1 MKNEKTEHTPG
12 PVDIV
17 KVMAEE
23 AYWNALEETIESAGG
38 ELDWS
43 DTPDNDREKAEIG
56 AAALML
62 AAPELLQALKSV
74 NDLLLTHNPN

>member
-1 MKNEKTEHTPG
+1 
-12 PVDIV
+12 
-17 KVMAEE
+17 MAED

-56 AAALML
+56 AAVLML
-62 AAPELLQALKSV
+62 AAPELLAALEKCAAMLAKSAV
-74 NDLLLTHNPN
+74 NCVAVSWAGP